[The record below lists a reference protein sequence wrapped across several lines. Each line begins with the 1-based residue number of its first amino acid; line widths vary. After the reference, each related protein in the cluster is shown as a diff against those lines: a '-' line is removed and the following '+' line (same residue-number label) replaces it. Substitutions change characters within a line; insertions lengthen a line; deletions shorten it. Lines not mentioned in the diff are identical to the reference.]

1 MNQRTLPEKETNPR
15 IDICPANPI
24 IRNSME
30 FTVGELVED
39 LLESD
44 DFIHPNEGQLE
55 INYEYCM
62 SFDCLGKE
70 GCVF

>member
-1 MNQRTLPEKETNPR
+1 
-15 IDICPANPI
+15 
-24 IRNSME
+24 ME

-62 SFDCLGKE
+62 SFDSLSKE